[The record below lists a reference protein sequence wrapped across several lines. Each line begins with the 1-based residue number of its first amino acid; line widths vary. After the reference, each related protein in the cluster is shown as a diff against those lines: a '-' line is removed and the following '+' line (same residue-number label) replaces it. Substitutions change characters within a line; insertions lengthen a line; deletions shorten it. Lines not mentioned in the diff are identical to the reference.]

1 MQIEGKVFAVTGAG
15 NGMGREI
22 ALELVRKGAR
32 VAAIDR
38 DEEALAHTAALA
50 IVPNRVSIH
59 QGDVTDAAGATKL
72 PGAIEAVHGHVDGLV
87 NIAGIIHRFA
97 HSSDLTQEEHERVFA
112 VNYWGT
118 VNMCRAFLPTLRQR
132 PEASLTNMS
141 SLSALVAFAGQTF
154 YGASKGAVKQY
165 TEGLYQELRGENVQV
180 SAIYPGNIST
190 EISKNSGVAMLDAG
204 SKKVR
209 ATTPRHAGV
218 TIVRGIE
225 RGSFRIVVGN
235 DAKALDRLVRLAPR
249 WTTNLIAKQMA
260 SVL

>member
-1 MQIEGKVFAVTGAG
+1 V
-15 NGMGREI
+15 
-22 ALELVRKGAR
+22 ELSL
-32 VAAIDR
+32 
-38 DEEALAHTAALA
+38 DEMHR
-50 IVPNRVSIH
+50 IM
-59 QGDVTDAAGATKL
+59 DV
-72 PGAIEAVHGHVDGLV
+72 
-87 NIAGIIHRFA
+87 NF
-97 HSSDLTQEEHERVFA
+97 
-112 VNYWGT
+112 WGT
-118 VNMCRAFLPTLRQR
+118 VTMCRAFLPVLRTR
-132 PEASLTNMS
+132 PAASLTNMS
-141 SLSALVAFAGQTF
+141 SLSALVAFAGQTV

-165 TEGLYQELRGENVQV
+165 TEGLYQELAGDPIEV
-180 SAIYPGNIST
+180 SAIFPGNIAT